1 MVTFYVTK
9 IRNKDIN
16 PGTAEAWKVEDV
28 PNLWKKKVE
37 AELQKA

>member
-1 MVTFYVTK
+1 MVTFYITK

-16 PGTAEAWKVEDV
+16 PSTEEAWKVEDV